1 MAILRAFG
9 LALVL
14 ASLLFAQET
23 MAPVLS
29 VNVPFSFE
37 VAGQRLAPGDYTVE
51 FNVTVKWVLLKSA
64 AGQSAAVVSF
74 PIPADPPDGVDA
86 KLVFHRY
93 GDRSFL
99 AEAWHPRGAHGIVN
113 SKQEKELVTS
123 RMIAGGVR
131 DTITIA
137 ARAGP

>member
-1 MAILRAFG
+1 MAILRALG

-23 MAPVLS
+23 MAPVMW

-37 VAGQRLAPGDYTVE
+37 VAGQRLPPGDYTVE
-51 FNVTVKWVLLKSA
+51 FNVTIKWVLLKSA
-64 AGQSAAVVSF
+64 GGQSAAVVSF

-86 KLVFHRY
+86 KLVFLRY
-93 GDRSFL
+93 GDRRFL
-99 AEAWHPRGAHGIVN
+99 AEARHPRGAHGVVK

-123 RMIAGGVR
+123 RLIAGGAR
-131 DTITIA
+131 DTISIV
-137 ARAGP
+137 ARLGP